1 MLSHTAAMS
10 RLRVLVAAL
19 SILLLGACQAA
30 NVPRFDRHVLDE
42 SFAGGYGVEIAD
54 VDGDG
59 LDDIVSLATTPAQ
72 FVWYHNPDWQKYVIS
87 SESTGNIATAPHDI
101 DRDGD
106 VDLVLAS
113 AFDLSASTEGG
124 LVHWLEN
131 PGTFNSNPAANQN
144 WQRHL
149 IDQIPTSHRVRWADV
164 NGDGTKE
171 LINLPIIGIGAV
183 APDYAVGS
191 QLTAYTV
198 PADPRTGNWSKVVIS
213 DTLEVAHGLGIMDWD
228 ADGQDD
234 LLIASFGGV
243 ELIQLAS
250 QGRFVDQSTLGVG
263 KEGLRPERGSSEV
276 GVGTLR
282 DHGRFVASIEPWHGN
297 EVVLYRP
304 DATGVLPWL
313 RQVIETEMVGGHA
326 LVTAD
331 LNNDGNDEIIAG
343 HRSSPFGLYIYRY
356 VHDNEQDT
364 PQWVRSTLDAGDIGV
379 AGLVVG
385 DFNNDGFK
393 DIVAV
398 GSSTANVV
406 LFENRAR

>member
-1 MLSHTAAMS
+1 MLSHTAAMPC
-10 RLRVLVAAL
+10 LRVLAAAL
-19 SILLLGACQAA
+19 ALVLLSACQAG
-30 NVPRFDRHVLDE
+30 NVPRFDRQVLDE

-54 VDGDG
+54 IDGDG
-59 LDDIVSLATTPAQ
+59 LDDIVSLATSPAQ
-72 FVWYHNPDWQKYVIS
+72 FVWYHNPDWRKYVITR
-87 SESTGNIATAPHDI
+87 ESAGNIATAPHDI
-101 DRDGD
+101 DSDGD

-113 AFDLSASTEGG
+113 AFNLSASTEGG

-131 PGTFNSNPAANQN
+131 PGKPMIDQN
-144 WQRHL
+144 WPRHL

-164 NGDGTKE
+164 NGDGIKE
-171 LINLPIIGIGAV
+171 LINLPIIGVGAV
-183 APDYAVGS
+183 APDYAVGA

-198 PADPRTGNWSKVVIS
+198 PADPRTERWGKVVIS
-213 DTLEVAHGLGIMDWD
+213 DTLEVAHGLGILDWD
-228 ADGQDD
+228 ADGRDD

-250 QGRFVDQSTLGVG
+250 HGRFVDQSTIGVG

-297 EVVLYRP
+297 EVVVYRP
-304 DATGVLPWL
+304 DATGALPWL

-326 LVTAD
+326 LITAD

-343 HRSSPFGLYIYRY
+343 HRSSPFGLYVYRY
-356 VHDNEQDT
+356 VHDNEQDF
-364 PQWVRSTLDAGDIGV
+364 PQWVRSTLDAGGIGV
-379 AGLVVG
+379 AGLVAG

-398 GSSTANVV
+398 GSATANVV
-406 LFENRAR
+406 LFENHGR

>member
-1 MLSHTAAMS
+1 MLSHTAVMP
-10 RLRVLVAAL
+10 RLRVFVAAL
-19 SILLLGACQAA
+19 ALVLLSACQAG
-30 NVPRFDRHVLDE
+30 NVPRFDRQVLDE

-59 LDDIVSLATTPAQ
+59 LDDIVSLATSPAQ
-72 FVWYHNPDWQKYVIS
+72 FVWYHNPDWRKYVITR
-87 SESTGNIATAPHDI
+87 ESAGNIATAPHDI
-101 DRDGD
+101 DSDGD

-113 AFDLSASTEGG
+113 AFNLSASTEGG

-131 PGTFNSNPAANQN
+131 PGNPMIDQN
-144 WQRHL
+144 WPRHL

-164 NGDGTKE
+164 NGDGIKE
-171 LINLPIIGIGAV
+171 LINLPIIGVGAV
-183 APDYAVGS
+183 APDYAVGA

-198 PADPRTGNWSKVVIS
+198 PAHPRTERWGKVVIS
-213 DTLEVAHGLGIMDWD
+213 DTLEVAHGLGILDWD
-228 ADGQDD
+228 ADGRDD

-250 QGRFVDQSTLGVG
+250 HGRFVDQSTIGVG

-276 GVGTLR
+276 GVGMLR

-297 EVVLYRP
+297 EVVVYRP
-304 DATGVLPWL
+304 DATGALPWL

-326 LVTAD
+326 LITAD

-343 HRSSPFGLYIYRY
+343 HRSSPFGLYVYRY
-356 VHDNEQDT
+356 VHDNEQDF
-364 PQWVRSTLDAGDIGV
+364 PQWVRSTLDAGGIGV
-379 AGLVVG
+379 AGLVAG
-385 DFNNDGFK
+385 DFNSDGFK

-398 GSSTANVV
+398 GSATANVV
-406 LFENRAR
+406 LFENHGR